1 MKDAEVNMNTMIK
14 SDLSF
19 GRTAIY
25 IITFLMGGCGIAY
38 EYTFSKIASDLL
50 GNSVQQWAII
60 IGLMMFC
67 MGLGSDIQKYI
78 KDRHIFDSFIFFE
91 IILSLIGGFGPIF
104 LLFVFGASRDHFAL
118 AQYGLSTVVGILIG
132 LEIPVLAR
140 INERYTP
147 QLRLN
152 IGGILR
158 MDYIG
163 AFLGALLWVFFLTR
177 FFTLIQTGFII
188 GIINNIVAGIA
199 LLYFIK
205 ITSKKITLAIFVI
218 ISVTGLG
225 YGFLNA
231 PTWTT
236 YAEQRLFLNPIIY
249 SKTTIY
255 QHIVLTQHFSGD
267 IACYIN
273 GHLQFHSNDEYIY
286 HEFLVHPAMH
296 VAQQRKRILV
306 LGGGDGLAVREILK
320 YKDVTSITLV
330 DIDPEMTDIAKKN
343 PYLFSLNKGS
353 LKNAKVDIIKNRAIK
368 SGKKIEVPIE
378 NRARPLLQE
387 FIHGPEISIINMDAA
402 QFIEQAPGLFDVIII
417 DFPDPNSLELSKLY
431 SKGFYQKLYHKL
443 SRNGIFVQQSSS
455 PFFTEKAFLCIGKT
469 IKSAKFSTVPIHE
482 NVPSFGEW
490 GWWIACKKDFM
501 QENQLKHTLQS
512 INSFSIET
520 QYLTPPLIKASLS
533 FGKNIHFNNANIKIN
548 TILNNVI
555 YKYYIKELKET

>member
-1 MKDAEVNMNTMIK
+1 MVK

-19 GRTAIY
+19 GRAAIY

-50 GNSVQQWAII
+50 GNSVQQWAVI

-67 MGLGSDIQKYI
+67 MGIGSDIQKYI
-78 KDRHIFDSFIFFE
+78 KDKHIFDSFIFFE

-104 LLFVFGASRDHFAL
+104 LLFVFGAGRDYFAL
-118 AQYGLSTVVGILIG
+118 AQYGLSTVTGILIG

-163 AFLGALLWVFFLTR
+163 AFLGALSWIFVLTR
-177 FFTLIQTGFII
+177 FFTIIQTGFII

-199 LLYFIK
+199 LLYFVK
-205 ITSKKITLAIFVI
+205 NASKKFILAGSAIV
-218 ISVTGLG
+218 SVVALG
-225 YGFLNA
+225 YGFCNA
-231 PTWTT
+231 PAWTAC
-236 YAEQRLFLNPIIY
+236 AEQRLFLDPIVY
-249 SKTTIY
+249 SKTTVY

-296 VAQQRKRILV
+296 AAQKRKRILV

-320 YKDVTSITLV
+320 YKEVRSITLV
-330 DIDPEMTDIAKKN
+330 DIDPEMTDIAINN
-343 PYLFSLNKGS
+343 PYLASLNQGS
-353 LKNAKVDIIKNRAIK
+353 LQHAKVSVIKNRAIK
-368 SGKKIEVPIE
+368 SGKKKEVPIQ

-387 FIHGPEISIINMDAA
+387 FTPGPEISIINMDAA
-402 QFIEQAPGLFDVIII
+402 KFIEQAPGLFDVIII

-431 SKGFYQKLYHKL
+431 SKGFYEKIYNKL

-455 PFFTEKAFLCIGKT
+455 PFFTQKAFICIGKT

-490 GWWIACKKDFM
+490 GWWLGCKKDFM
-501 QENQLKHTLQS
+501 SENRLKHALQS
-512 INSFSIET
+512 IDSLFVET
-520 QYLTPPLIKASLS
+520 QYLTPQLIKASLS
-533 FGKNIHFNNANIKIN
+533 FGKNIHFNNADIKIN
-548 TILNNVI
+548 TMLNNVI
-555 YKYYIKELKET
+555 YKYYIQELKENE

>member
-1 MKDAEVNMNTMIK
+1 MVK
-14 SDLSF
+14 SDLPF
-19 GRTAIY
+19 GRAAIY

-38 EYTFSKIASDLL
+38 EYTFSKIASDFL
-50 GNSVQQWAII
+50 GNSVQQWAVI

-67 MGLGSDIQKYI
+67 MGIGSDIQKYI
-78 KDRHIFDSFIFFE
+78 KDKYIFDSFICFE

-104 LLFVFGASRDHFAL
+104 LLFVFGASRDYFAL
-118 AQYGLSTVVGILIG
+118 AQYGLSTVTGILIG

-163 AFLGALLWVFFLTR
+163 AFLGALSWIFVLTR
-177 FFTLIQTGFII
+177 FFTIIQTGFII

-199 LLYFIK
+199 LLYFVK
-205 ITSKKITLAIFVI
+205 NASKKFILAGFAIV
-218 ISVTGLG
+218 SVVALG
-225 YGFLNA
+225 YGFCNA
-231 PTWTT
+231 PAWTAC
-236 YAEQRLFLNPIIY
+236 AEQRLFLDPIVY
-249 SKTTIY
+249 SKTTVY

-296 VAQQRKRILV
+296 AAQKRKRILV

-320 YKDVTSITLV
+320 YKEVRSITLV
-330 DIDPEMTDIAKKN
+330 DIDPEMTDIAINN
-343 PYLFSLNKGS
+343 PYLASLNQGS
-353 LKNAKVDIIKNRAIK
+353 LQHAKVSVIKNRAIK
-368 SGKKIEVPIE
+368 PGKKIEVPIQ

-387 FIHGPEISIINMDAA
+387 FTPGPEISIINMDAA
-402 QFIEQAPGLFDVIII
+402 KFIEQAPGLFDVIII

-431 SKGFYQKLYHKL
+431 SKGFYEKIYNKL

-455 PFFTEKAFLCIGKT
+455 PFFTQKAFICIGKT

-490 GWWIACKKDFM
+490 GWWLGCKKDFM
-501 QENQLKHTLQS
+501 SENRLKHALQS
-512 INSFSIET
+512 IDSLFVET
-520 QYLTPPLIKASLS
+520 QYLTPQLIKASLS

-548 TILNNVI
+548 TMLNNVI
-555 YKYYIKELKET
+555 YKYYIQELKENE

>member
-1 MKDAEVNMNTMIK
+1 MNINSMVK

-19 GRTAIY
+19 GRAAIY

-50 GNSVQQWAII
+50 GNSVQQWAVI

-67 MGLGSDIQKYI
+67 MGIGSDIQKYI
-78 KDRHIFDSFIFFE
+78 KDKHIFDSFIFFE

-104 LLFVFGASRDHFAL
+104 LLFVFGAGRDYFAL
-118 AQYGLSTVVGILIG
+118 AQYGLSTVTGILIG

-163 AFLGALLWVFFLTR
+163 AFLGALSWIFVLTR
-177 FFTLIQTGFII
+177 FFTIIQTGFII

-199 LLYFIK
+199 LLYFVK
-205 ITSKKITLAIFVI
+205 NASKKFILAGSAIV
-218 ISVTGLG
+218 SVVALG
-225 YGFLNA
+225 YGFCNA
-231 PTWTT
+231 PAWTAC
-236 YAEQRLFLNPIIY
+236 AEQRLFLDPIVY
-249 SKTTIY
+249 SKTTVY

-296 VAQQRKRILV
+296 AAQKRKRILV

-320 YKDVTSITLV
+320 YKEVRSITLV
-330 DIDPEMTDIAKKN
+330 DIDPEMTDIAINN
-343 PYLFSLNKGS
+343 PYLASLNQGS
-353 LKNAKVDIIKNRAIK
+353 LQHAKVSVIKNRAIK
-368 SGKKIEVPIE
+368 SGKKKEVPIQ

-387 FIHGPEISIINMDAA
+387 FTPGPEISIINMDAA
-402 QFIEQAPGLFDVIII
+402 KFIEQAPGLFDVIII

-431 SKGFYQKLYHKL
+431 SKGFYEKIYNKL

-455 PFFTEKAFLCIGKT
+455 PFFTQKAFICIGKT

-490 GWWIACKKDFM
+490 GWWLGCKKDFM
-501 QENQLKHTLQS
+501 SENRLKHALQS
-512 INSFSIET
+512 IDSLFVET
-520 QYLTPPLIKASLS
+520 QYLTPQLIKASLS
-533 FGKNIHFNNANIKIN
+533 FGKNIHFNNADIKIN
-548 TILNNVI
+548 TMLNNVI
-555 YKYYIKELKET
+555 YKYYIQELKENE

>member
-1 MKDAEVNMNTMIK
+1 MNINTMVR

-67 MGLGSDIQKYI
+67 MGIGSDIQKYI
-78 KDRHIFDSFIFFE
+78 KDKHIFDSFIFFE
-91 IILSLIGGFGPIF
+91 ILLSLIGGFGPIL
-104 LLFVFGASRDHFAL
+104 LLFVFGAGRDYFAL

-163 AFLGALLWVFFLTR
+163 AFLGALAWIFVLTR
-177 FFTLIQTGFII
+177 FFTIIQTGFII

-199 LLYFIK
+199 LLYFVK
-205 ITSKKITLAIFVI
+205 NASKKFILAGAAIV
-218 ISVTGLG
+218 SVAALG
-225 YGFLNA
+225 YGFYAA
-231 PTWTT
+231 PAWTA
-236 YAEQRLFLNPIIY
+236 YAEQRLFLDPIVY
-249 SKTTIY
+249 SKTTVY

-267 IACYIN
+267 LSCYIN

-296 VAQQRKRILV
+296 AAQQRKRILV
-306 LGGGDGLAVREILK
+306 LGGGDGLAVREVLK
-320 YKDVTSITLV
+320 YKEVGSITLV
-330 DIDPEMTDIAKKN
+330 DIDPEMTDIATNN
-343 PYLFSLNKGS
+343 PYLASLNQGS
-353 LKNAKVDIIKNRAIK
+353 LQNAKVNVIKNRVIK
-368 SGKKIEVPIE
+368 PGTKMEVPIE

-387 FIHGPEISIINMDAA
+387 LSPGPEISIINMDAA
-402 QFIEQAPGLFDVIII
+402 
-417 DFPDPNSLELSKLY
+417 
-431 SKGFYQKLYHKL
+431 
-443 SRNGIFVQQSSS
+443 
-455 PFFTEKAFLCIGKT
+455 
-469 IKSAKFSTVPIHE
+469 
-482 NVPSFGEW
+482 
-490 GWWIACKKDFM
+490 
-501 QENQLKHTLQS
+501 
-512 INSFSIET
+512 
-520 QYLTPPLIKASLS
+520 
-533 FGKNIHFNNANIKIN
+533 
-548 TILNNVI
+548 
-555 YKYYIKELKET
+555 

>member
-1 MKDAEVNMNTMIK
+1 MNINTMVK
-14 SDLSF
+14 SDISF
-19 GRTAIY
+19 GRAAIY

-50 GNSVQQWAII
+50 GNSVQQWAVI

-67 MGLGSDIQKYI
+67 MGIGSDIQKHI

-91 IILSLIGGFGPIF
+91 MILSLVGGFGPIF

-118 AQYGLSTVVGILIG
+118 AQYGLSTITGLLIG

-163 AFLGALLWVFFLTR
+163 AFLGALLWIFFLTR
-177 FFTLIQTGFII
+177 FFTIIQTGFII
-188 GIINNIVAGIA
+188 GIVNNIVAGTA
-199 LLYFIK
+199 LFYFIK
-205 ITSKKITLAIFVI
+205 IASKKIILAILVI
-218 ISVTGLG
+218 VSVAGLG
-225 YGFLNA
+225 YGFFNA
-231 PTWTT
+231 PAWTAC
-236 YAEQRLFLNPIIY
+236 AEQRLFLDPIVY

-255 QHIVLTQHFSGD
+255 QHIVLTENFAGD

-286 HEFLVHPAMH
+286 HELLVHPAMH
-296 VAQQRKRILV
+296 AAQQRKRILV

-320 YKDVTSITLV
+320 YKEVASITLV
-330 DIDPEMTDIAKKN
+330 DIDPEMTNIATNN
-343 PYLFSLNKGS
+343 PYLSSLNKGS
-353 LKNAKVDIIKNRAIK
+353 LKNAKVSIIKNRAIK
-368 SGKKIEVPIE
+368 SGKKIKVPIE

-387 FIHGPEISIINMDAA
+387 FAPGPEISIINMDAA

-431 SKGFYQKLYHKL
+431 SKGFYKKIYHKL
-443 SRNGIFVQQSSS
+443 SRNGIVVQQSSS
-455 PFFTEKAFLCIGKT
+455 PFFTKKAFICIGKT
-469 IKSAKFSTVPIHE
+469 IKSANFSTVPIHD

-490 GWWIACKKDFM
+490 GWWLACKKDFM
-501 QENQLKHTLQS
+501 SENQLKHALQS
-512 INSFSIET
+512 IDSLSIET
-520 QYLTPPLIKASLS
+520 QYLTPPLIKASLF
-533 FGKNIHFNNANIKIN
+533 FGKNIYFNDADIKIN

-555 YKYYIKELKET
+555 YKYYIKELK

>member
-1 MKDAEVNMNTMIK
+1 MNIKLMVK

-19 GRTAIY
+19 GRAAIY

-50 GNSVQQWAII
+50 GNSVQQWAVI

-67 MGLGSDIQKYI
+67 MGIGSDIQKYI
-78 KDRHIFDSFIFFE
+78 KDKHIFDSFIFFE

-104 LLFVFGASRDHFAL
+104 LLFVFGAGRDYFAL
-118 AQYGLSTVVGILIG
+118 AQYGLSTVTGILIG

-163 AFLGALLWVFFLTR
+163 AFLGALSWVFVLTR
-177 FFTLIQTGFII
+177 FFTIIQTAFII

-199 LLYFIK
+199 LLYFVKNASQKFI
-205 ITSKKITLAIFVI
+205 LALSVI
-218 ISVTGLG
+218 VSVAGLG
-225 YGFLNA
+225 YGFCSA
-231 PTWTT
+231 PAWTAR
-236 YAEQRLFLNPIIY
+236 AEQRLFLDPIVY
-249 SKTTIY
+249 SKTTVY
-255 QHIVLTQHFSGD
+255 QHIVLTRHFSGD

-273 GHLQFHSNDEYIY
+273 GHMQFHSNDEYIY

-296 VAQQRKRILV
+296 AAQQRKRILV

-320 YKDVTSITLV
+320 YKEVRSITLV
-330 DIDPEMTDIAKKN
+330 DIDPEMTDIATNN
-343 PYLFSLNKGS
+343 PYLASLNQGS
-353 LKNAKVDIIKNRAIK
+353 LQHAKVSVIKNRAIK
-368 SGKKIEVPIE
+368 SGKKIAVPIQ

-387 FIHGPEISIINMDAA
+387 FAPGPEISIINMDAA
-402 QFIEQAPGLFDVIII
+402 KFIEQAPGLFDVIII

-431 SKGFYQKLYHKL
+431 SKGFYQKIYHKL
-443 SRNGIFVQQSSS
+443 SRNGILVQQSSS
-455 PFFTEKAFLCIGKT
+455 PFFTQKAFICIGKT

-490 GWWIACKKDFM
+490 GWWLGCKKDFM
-501 QENQLKHTLQS
+501 SENRLKHALQS
-512 INSFSIET
+512 IDSLFIET
-520 QYLTPPLIKASLS
+520 QYLTPQLIKASLS
-533 FGKNIHFNNANIKIN
+533 FGKNIHFNNADIKIN
-548 TILNNVI
+548 TMLNNVI
-555 YKYYIKELKET
+555 YKYYIQELKEN

>member
-1 MKDAEVNMNTMIK
+1 MVK

-19 GRTAIY
+19 GRAAIY

-50 GNSVQQWAII
+50 GNSVQQWAVI

-67 MGLGSDIQKYI
+67 MGIGSDIQKYI
-78 KDRHIFDSFIFFE
+78 KDKHIFDSFIFFE
-91 IILSLIGGFGPIF
+91 ILLSLIGGFGPIF
-104 LLFVFGASRDHFAL
+104 LLFVFGAGRDHFAL
-118 AQYGLSTVVGILIG
+118 AQYGLSTVAGILIG

-163 AFLGALLWVFFLTR
+163 AFLGALSWIFVLTR
-177 FFTLIQTGFII
+177 FFTIIQTGFII

-199 LLYFIK
+199 LLYFVK
-205 ITSKKITLAIFVI
+205 NASKKFILAGSAIV
-218 ISVTGLG
+218 SVVALG
-225 YGFLNA
+225 YGFCNA
-231 PTWTT
+231 PAWTAC
-236 YAEQRLFLNPIIY
+236 AEQRLFLDPIVY
-249 SKTTIY
+249 SKTTVY

-296 VAQQRKRILV
+296 AAQKRKRILV

-320 YKDVTSITLV
+320 YKEVRSITLV
-330 DIDPEMTDIAKKN
+330 DIDPEMTDIATNN
-343 PYLFSLNKGS
+343 PYLASLNQGS
-353 LKNAKVDIIKNRAIK
+353 LQHAKVSVIKNRAIK
-368 SGKKIEVPIE
+368 SGKKIEVPIQ

-387 FIHGPEISIINMDAA
+387 FSPGPEISIINMDAA
-402 QFIEQAPGLFDVIII
+402 QFVAQAPGLFDVIII
-417 DFPDPNSLELSKLY
+417 DFPDPNSLELAKLY
-431 SKGFYQKLYHKL
+431 SKGFYQKIYHKL

-455 PFFTEKAFLCIGKT
+455 PFFTQKAFMCIGKT
-469 IKSAKFSTVPIHE
+469 IKSANFSTVPIHD

-490 GWWIACKKDFM
+490 GWWLCCKKDFM
-501 QENQLKHTLQS
+501 SENRLKHALQS
-512 INSFSIET
+512 IDSLFVET
-520 QYLTPPLIKASLS
+520 QYLTPQLIKASLS
-533 FGKNIHFNNANIKIN
+533 FGKNIHFNNTDIKIN

-555 YKYYIKELKET
+555 YKYYIQELKENE